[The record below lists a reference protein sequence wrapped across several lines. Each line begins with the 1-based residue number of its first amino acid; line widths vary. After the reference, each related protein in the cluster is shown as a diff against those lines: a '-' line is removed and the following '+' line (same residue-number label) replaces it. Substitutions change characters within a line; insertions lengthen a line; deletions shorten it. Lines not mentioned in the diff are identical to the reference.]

1 MEEVRL
7 STLNQLDQLEEI
19 FLDGNRIP
27 FSGNRL
33 VNEQDA
39 IDLLDDIRESI
50 PKEINIASELIK
62 QGDQYISR
70 SKRLADEILKKAK
83 SERNKLISAVG
94 VRQEAER
101 QITEMQSY
109 SRHKCEKILQE
120 ARLQASAIESDMQS
134 RMSQME
140 TSYVLKNQKLEDE
153 SLKRR
158 KYLENEDIELR
169 KDLKKRFDNNNNK
182 AIEELERQ
190 RQEGQRIHIQYQ
202 NEAERIKNEAISI
215 KKQTQQK
222 CDSLLTKARNE
233 AAFIQDGANKYAEQT
248 LVELEKRLI
257 ELNQVVLAGK
267 KELGKIPSI
276 RKNRKESSNN
286 QSSTVPFSRIRT
298 DASKFKDSI
307 SHIG

>member
-257 ELNQVVLAGK
+257 ELNKVVLAGK